1 MNQEIEKDDGSY
13 IRNSNGYLFIE
24 FEWRSRIM
32 DNEWTSKAVDILSL
46 VMGVV
51 PVRTSLVYLS
61 RCELLL
67 VTGIESELTTK
78 S

>member
-1 MNQEIEKDDGSY
+1 MHIAWDEPGKLRKDDRSH

-32 DNEWTSKAVDILSL
+32 NNEWTSKAVDVLSL

-51 PVRTSLVYLS
+51 PV
-61 RCELLL
+61 
-67 VTGIESELTTK
+67 
-78 S
+78 